1 MLAQMPDINDKLKK
15 YLFRPNNNQQAM
27 NKRNAISP
35 HKAIIIHQNSMLP
48 PQIK

>member
-1 MLAQMPDINDKLKK
+1 MPDINDKLKK

-35 HKAIIIHQNSMLP
+35 QKAIVIHQQLSMLP
-48 PQIK
+48 PQIN